1 MGRAITAGLAGHYGW
16 PSSSPGAWRGGCYW
30 PPAHQSD
37 PELSGAARNIETTNV
52 PYCSH
57 RKQ

>member
-1 MGRAITAGLAGHYGW
+1 MGKAITAGLAGHYGW

-37 PELSGAARNIETTNV
+37 PELSGAARDIETTNV
-52 PYCSH
+52 P
-57 RKQ
+57 